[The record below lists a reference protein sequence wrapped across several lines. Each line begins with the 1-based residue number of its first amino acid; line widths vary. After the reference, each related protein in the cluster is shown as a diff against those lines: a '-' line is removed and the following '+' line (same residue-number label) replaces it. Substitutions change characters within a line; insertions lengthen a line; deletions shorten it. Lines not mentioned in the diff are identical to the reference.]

1 MLFGSPAVV
10 LGPDTSP
17 ALRADVGLAVNEGR
31 SDIALFHSRP
41 SSSPACAYERLEI
54 RAFEAT
60 VGEAEMPREGRNQVS
75 APAGRRERDPMRP
88 LYAEAVM
95 LAGYRSARRAA
106 V

>member
-1 MLFGSPAVV
+1 
-10 LGPDTSP
+10 
-17 ALRADVGLAVNEGR
+17 
-31 SDIALFHSRP
+31 
-41 SSSPACAYERLEI
+41 
-54 RAFEAT
+54 
-60 VGEAEMPREGRNQVS
+60 MPREGRNQVS